1 MPGEGSQ
8 AADGTLSFE
17 KVNPHK
23 APGPVGIPGG
33 VLRACAPPSSTSE
46 AATGN
51 QQFHV
56 APTPD
61 PSSHWPIEGR
71 ATHAALTHLE
81 QGSTYCDL
89 HHQSFETLTFGRPSA
104 LPDKQE
110 PVRELE
116 NTLPPLS

>member
-33 VLRACAPPSSTSE
+33 VLRACAPSSSTSE

-71 ATHAALTHLE
+71 
-81 QGSTYCDL
+81 
-89 HHQSFETLTFGRPSA
+89 
-104 LPDKQE
+104 E
-110 PVRELE
+110 PH
-116 NTLPPLS
+116 TLPSPTWNRGAHIVTSTISPLKL